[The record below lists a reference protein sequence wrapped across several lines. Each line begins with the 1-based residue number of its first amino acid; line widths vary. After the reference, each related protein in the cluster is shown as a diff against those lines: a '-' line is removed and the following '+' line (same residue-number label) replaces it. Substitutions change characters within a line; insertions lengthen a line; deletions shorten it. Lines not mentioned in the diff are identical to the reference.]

1 MLCST
6 NLARMNRNG
15 YIYFIYKKKQDS
27 KSDIWTYIYVYKS
40 DIESKNM
47 NVIEIET

>member
-1 MLCST
+1 MDTFISFIRRSKI
-6 NLARMNRNG
+6 ARV
-15 YIYFIYKKKQDS
+15 IS
-27 KSDIWTYIYVYKS
+27 EHIYVYKS